1 MTAEGEHDL
10 LYPLSMFRLARR
22 IPALSYETV
31 KGSEMPQPYRDL
43 LVHDGDMTSRL
54 EQFHGGA
61 IYVNRLHS
69 SNDGGAYFREV
80 VLRRE
85 TTEAAVEYG
94 AIEINLAA
102 LPKEMKEEVLAAR
115 RPLGGILN
123 HHRISYS
130 SEPRAFLQ
138 IVPDDAIRET
148 FGSVEETLYGR
159 CNQITGFNGETYAR
173 IVEIL
178 PPASSPPD

>member
-22 IPALSYETV
+22 IPALSCETIE
-31 KGSEMPQPYRDL
+31 GSEMPLPYRDL
-43 LVHDGDMTSRL
+43 LVHEGDMTSRL

-61 IYVNRLHS
+61 IYVDCLHS

-85 TTEAAVEYG
+85 SDEAAVEYG
-94 AIEINLAA
+94 AIEINLTV
-102 LPKEMKEEVLAAR
+102 LPEEMKEEVLAAR

-123 HHRISYS
+123 HYRISYS

-138 IVPDDAIRET
+138 IIPDDAIRET

-159 CNQITGFNGETYAR
+159 CNQITGFNGEIYAR

-178 PPASSPPD
+178 PAANGSAD